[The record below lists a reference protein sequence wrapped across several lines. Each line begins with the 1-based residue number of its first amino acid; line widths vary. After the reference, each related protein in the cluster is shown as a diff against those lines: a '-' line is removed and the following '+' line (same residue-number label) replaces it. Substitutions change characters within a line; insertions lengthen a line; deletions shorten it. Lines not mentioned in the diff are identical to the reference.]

1 MLCYCTALVAYS
13 ITYYVV
19 KLTMLLCKGDY
30 ENLCKFVNTDWEP
43 YLRQCSS
50 TDTKGL
56 LFKNRLAEG
65 IEKFV
70 PKISNFYEW
79 RKPSWKCPL
88 SRDVREKM
96 RYKHMEPIY

>member
-1 MLCYCTALVAYS
+1 MRVDLKARPHKVST
-13 ITYYVV
+13 
-19 KLTMLLCKGDY
+19 
-30 ENLCKFVNTDWEP
+30 TDLGQLPFWEP

-50 TDTKGL
+50 IDAKWL
-56 LFKNRLAEG
+56 LLKNRLAEG

-88 SRDVREKM
+88 PRDVQEKI
-96 RYKHMEPIY
+96 RYKYRLWNRYIETKDLQYLTKYN

>member
-1 MLCYCTALVAYS
+1 MIKNLVPTGMS
-13 ITYYVV
+13 
-19 KLTMLLCKGDY
+19 LLGSCPPLSY
-30 ENLCKFVNTDWEP
+30 LCKFMDTDWEP

-50 TDTKGL
+50 TDAKWL

-88 SRDVREKM
+88 LGM
-96 RYKHMEPIY
+96 